1 MKNRMIFKT
10 AAAAAM
16 ALAFSGCA
24 GITGEMGGERACGVR
39 IWKTTLAYSRSGL

>member
-16 ALAFSGCA
+16 TLAFSGCA
-24 GITGEMGGERACGVR
+24 AIKGDMGGERERGVH